1 MGAVFNHKAWHNGI
15 VAGTYGALSVG
26 ATTQLN
32 VNGVAKDFI
41 VVHQGNPDGS
51 LYDESCEGTWL
62 LAKDIT
68 DYRAWH
74 SSAVNSY
81 GAASLH
87 AFLNGTFLS
96 RFDADVQSAIV
107 QAKIP
112 YVNGTG
118 DAGNV
123 VSGAS
128 GLSAK
133 LFLLSWDEVGYL
145 HGSGIY
151 APLDGAKLDYFKSG
165 TSSSANALRIAEES
179 PAAFIHGWWLRSP
192 ATNNATAANSVEE
205 TGAART
211 KPYKVT
217 AQVGVRPCLIMPSNQ
232 KIFS

>member
-1 MGAVFNHKAWHNGI
+1 MGAVFDHKAWTGKSG
-15 VAGTYGALSVG
+15 GTYGSLAVG
-26 ATTQLN
+26 DITQLN
-32 VNGVAKDFI
+32 VIGVASDFI
-41 VVHQGNPDGS
+41 VVHQGNPDSS
-51 LYDESCEGTWL
+51 LYDDSCDGTWL
-62 LAKDIT
+62 LAKAIT
-68 DYRAWH
+68 DYREWH

-118 DAGNV
+118 REGSVA
-123 VSGAS
+123 SGAS

-145 HGSGIY
+145 HGIGIY

-179 PAAFIHGWWLRSP
+179 SAAFIHGWWLRSP
-192 ATNNATAANSVEE
+192 ATNNAAAANSVEE

-217 AQVGVRPCLIMPSNQ
+217 ALVGVRPCLIMPSNQ
-232 KIFS
+232 KIIS